1 MDQVDERDRQAYIEL
16 QEKLIEQ
23 SSKRKQVRFAPMQ
36 PAAILRVHSNLSCPI
51 PSQVALQLRTRDT
64 EQKRAVLTAEELG
77 NLPDD
82 AKTYEQIGR
91 A

>member
-23 SSKRKQVRFAPMQ
+23 SSKRKQASFLYMHPDPIVG
-36 PAAILRVHSNLSCPI
+36 VHLPRTYLISL
-51 PSQVALQLRTRDT
+51 QVAQQLRTRDT
-64 EQKRAVLTAEELG
+64 EQKRAVLTAEELS